1 MNDVL
6 LAFIM
11 ALFAGLSTGI
21 GSAAVLI
28 SKNPTP
34 RFMASTLGFSAGVML
49 YVSLTEILSK
59 ATAALTADNG
69 DRLGTLIVILSFFGG
84 IALIALISALVPSF
98 EGESTDHKLSA
109 LISAPK
115 TKLWRTGLLS
125 AFAIALH
132 NFPEGMAT
140 FVSALRDPCV
150 ALPVVVAVAIHNVP
164 EGIAVAA
171 PVLSATGS
179 RKTAFTVSFLSG
191 LTEPL
196 GALLCWLLLMPFM
209 SDTVYGVIFAAASG
223 IMVYIS
229 VDEIL
234 PTAEENDCHPYCI
247 GGFILGMALMAFSL
261 YLFI

>member
-21 GSAAVLI
+21 GSAAVLV
-28 SKNPTP
+28 SKKPTP

-49 YVSLTEILSK
+49 YISLTEILSK
-59 ATAALTADNG
+59 ATTALTSALG
-69 DRLGTLIVILSFFGG
+69 DKNGTLIVILSFFGG
-84 IALIALISALVPSF
+84 IILIALIGALVPSF
-98 EGESTDHKLSA
+98 EGQNAKKTISNMK
-109 LISAPK
+109 SAPRS
-115 TKLWRTGLLS
+115 KLWRTGLLS

-140 FVSALRDPCV
+140 FVSALRDPHV
-150 ALPVVVAVAIHNVP
+150 ALPVVVAVAIHNIP

-209 SDTVYGVIFAAASG
+209 TDTVYGIIFAAAAG
-223 IMVYIS
+223 IMVYICI
-229 VDEIL
+229 DEIL
-234 PTAEENDCHPYCI
+234 PTAEENRSHPYCVT
-247 GGFILGMALMAFSL
+247 GFILGMALMAVSL